1 MVSGDREG
9 GDVKGEAGRGAGEIE
24 NPATSH
30 PSPFSLSPSQSTGIF
45 GGTFDPIHFGHL
57 RLAEEMAVALSLSR
71 VLFIPAGQPPH
82 REPPRIAARHRLEMV
97 RCAIA
102 GNPFFAVDEREVQ
115 RAQPSYTVDTLT
127 SLRSELGPEQT
138 LWLLLGADAF
148 LGLPSWHHWQRL
160 FELANI
166 AVVTRPGARL
176 LQPDAMQEPLKSE
189 VLKRQVADHS
199 AAGPAGS
206 VWFQQMT
213 PLEISATAIRDT
225 LSRQGSVRYLLP
237 DAVLNYIYEHQL
249 YRQT

>member
-9 GDVKGEAGRGAGEIE
+9 GDVKGEEGRGAGEIE
-24 NPATSH
+24 NPATFH
-30 PSPFSLSPSQSTGIF
+30 PSPFTLPSLQPIGIF

-57 RLAEEMAVALSLSR
+57 RLAEEMALALGLSR

-82 REPPRIAARHRLEMV
+82 RESPRIAARHRLEMV
-97 RCAIA
+97 RRAIA
-102 GNPFFAVDEREVQ
+102 GNPFFAVDAREVQ
-115 RAQPSYTVDTLT
+115 REQPSYTVDTLT
-127 SLRSELGPEQT
+127 SLRDELGSEQP

-148 LGLPSWHHWQRL
+148 LGLASWHHWQRL

-189 VLKRQVADHS
+189 VSKRQVADHS
-199 AAGPAGS
+199 AAGPTGS
-206 VWFQQMT
+206 AWFQQMT